1 MENVQ
6 LREEV
11 GIYKGRCTNLARDVE
26 LHYNEMHK
34 LNNDSNHSSKQLQ
47 IMHER
52 VQNLEQD
59 VEVMRQQRNEA
70 QEDTRRLTQQNE
82 ILEKELITFRTKS
95 LKAEGDNQ
103 SSNATVGRLQG
114 QLNGKDNDIR
124 LLMQAKGELERL
136 LQQAK
141 QEALTAESGRDD
153 VYKQLVSTK
162 ENLDIM
168 INEQKILSEELTQ
181 KQNEV
186 LKSER
191 DKLQLERELL
201 ELRPLKATLKS
212 YTEGQQKT
220 IEEATR
226 NEFEK
231 NKLNQKVRQLETSL
245 QNSKIEVDELTSNY
259 QTLIK
264 EKNILMQQ
272 LQLFEKDSY
281 EI

>member
-1 MENVQ
+1 
-6 LREEV
+6 
-11 GIYKGRCTNLARDVE
+11 
-26 LHYNEMHK
+26 
-34 LNNDSNHSSKQLQ
+34 
-47 IMHER
+47 
-52 VQNLEQD
+52 
-59 VEVMRQQRNEA
+59 
-70 QEDTRRLTQQNE
+70 
-82 ILEKELITFRTKS
+82 
-95 LKAEGDNQ
+95 
-103 SSNATVGRLQG
+103 
-114 QLNGKDNDIR
+114 
-124 LLMQAKGELERL
+124 MQAKGELERL

-231 NKLNQKVRQLETSL
+231 NKLN
-245 QNSKIEVDELTSNY
+245 
-259 QTLIK
+259 
-264 EKNILMQQ
+264 
-272 LQLFEKDSY
+272 
-281 EI
+281 